1 VVVGLAQ
8 VGLLAVLVGVVVL
21 VVIARTL
28 LVVLVVEPLRNQLL
42 LQHLERL
49 TQLQLV
55 VAVLGQIALLR
66 KVLTGLTLYFQLL
79 PLMVVGAVVVQPQ
92 GPLYQVVLAAVRMEI
107 QETLVRQERL
117 TKALLVEILMVLA
130 VLLEVAVLVA

>member
-1 VVVGLAQ
+1 MDHLGAAAVVV
-8 VGLLAVLVGVVVL
+8 VT
-21 VVIARTL
+21 ARTL
-28 LVVLVVEPLRNQLL
+28 LVDQVAAHLLSLLL

-66 KVLTGLTLYFQLL
+66 KVLAGLTLYFQPL
-79 PLMVVGAVVVQPQ
+79 PLMVVGVLVVQTQ
-92 GPLYQVVLAAVRMEI
+92 DPLYQVVLAAGQMEI

-117 TKALLVEILMVLA
+117 TKALLVEILVALA
-130 VLLEVAVLVA
+130 VLLEVVVLVA